1 MSSTPV
7 TKKRLPGP
15 EELAELPPNRAVHD
29 RTRSGLMAS
38 LKTSMEQ
45 VLAGEHRPA
54 LEVLDEIDGE
64 LTDDAD
70 NSQYPS

>member
-1 MSSTPV
+1 
-7 TKKRLPGP
+7 
-15 EELAELPPNRAVHD
+15 
-29 RTRSGLMAS
+29 MAS

>member
-1 MSSTPV
+1 
-7 TKKRLPGP
+7 
-15 EELAELPPNRAVHD
+15 
-29 RTRSGLMAS
+29 MAS

-45 VLAGEHRPA
+45 VLAGEYRPA